1 MIYYIMNNTT
11 PCSPKSLAAVPL
23 SRLPSF
29 FSKAFCRSCRRKLT
43 NESSRSCVKE
53 SRSLVFAMV
62 YFIQLKISRS
72 YDAIFRSCNV
82 SRSEIFAMV
91 DFNDFCWANLEE
103 LKKKISDFPNVA
115 IFDLFH
121 GLEQPGCSKVV
132 FMDIIGDFM
141 KILWGQP
148 QIFMGQSIGWLTKHN
163 GNILSI

>member
-1 MIYYIMNNTT
+1 MQFLGVAM
-11 PCSPKSLAAVPL
+11 CLDPKSSQWWILMIFL
-23 SRLPSF
+23 GKSRG
-29 FSKAFCRSCRRKLT
+29 T
-43 NESSRSCVKE
+43 
-53 SRSLVFAMV
+53 
-62 YFIQLKISRS
+62 
-72 YDAIFRSCNV
+72 
-82 SRSEIFAMV
+82 
-91 DFNDFCWANLEE
+91 

>member
-1 MIYYIMNNTT
+1 MNNTT

-91 DFNDFCWANLEE
+91 DFNDFLGQIQRNF
-103 LKKKISDFPNVA
+103 KKKSA
-115 IFDLFH
+115 IFRTWQSLTFFTAWNN
-121 GLEQPGCSKVV
+121 PVV
-132 FMDIIGDFM
+132 P
-141 KILWGQP
+141 K
-148 QIFMGQSIGWLTKHN
+148 
-163 GNILSI
+163 LSSWISLGIS